1 MQDVFAVQASLFE
14 GIFISPAYLKVLL
27 SVQSSLFDPAVVQ
40 FEMFLKG
47 RYHFILKKTL
57 NFSLMNKVQLYQV
70 IPRDQNKHK
79 LANFQ
84 RSPNKIIIIIIITQ
98 KSREFSR
105 RILYKLKKFMYHSII
120 FSKRLATVEFFN

>member
-79 LANFQ
+79 LASFQ
-84 RSPNKIIIIIIITQ
+84 RSPNKIIIIITQ

-120 FSKRLATVEFFN
+120 LSKRLATVEFFN

>member
-79 LANFQ
+79 LASFQ
-84 RSPNKIIIIIIITQ
+84 RSPNKIIIIITQ

-105 RILYKLKKFMYHSII
+105 RILYKLKKFMYYSIT

>member
-79 LANFQ
+79 LASFQ
-84 RSPNKIIIIIIITQ
+84 RSLNKIIIIIITQ

>member
-79 LANFQ
+79 LASFQ
-84 RSPNKIIIIIIITQ
+84 SSPNKIIIIITQ

-120 FSKRLATVEFFN
+120 LSKRLATVEFFN

>member
-1 MQDVFAVQASLFE
+1 MQDVFAVQASIFE

-79 LANFQ
+79 LASFQ
-84 RSPNKIIIIIIITQ
+84 RSPNKIIIIITQ

-120 FSKRLATVEFFN
+120 LSKRLATVEFFN

>member
-79 LANFQ
+79 LASFQ
-84 RSPNKIIIIIIITQ
+84 RSPNKIIITITQ

-105 RILYKLKKFMYHSII
+105 RILYKLKKIHVSFYY
-120 FSKRLATVEFFN
+120 FVEKITDCGVF

>member
-79 LANFQ
+79 LASFQ
-84 RSPNKIIIIIIITQ
+84 SSPNKIIIIITQ

-105 RILYKLKKFMYHSII
+105 RILYKLKKFIYHSII
-120 FSKRLATVEFFN
+120 LSKRLATVEFF

>member
-27 SVQSSLFDPAVVQ
+27 SVQSSLFDPAVFQ

-79 LANFQ
+79 LASFQ
-84 RSPNKIIIIIIITQ
+84 RSPNKIIIIITQ

-120 FSKRLATVEFFN
+120 LSKRLATVEFFN

>member
-79 LANFQ
+79 LASFQ
-84 RSPNKIIIIIIITQ
+84 RSPNKIIIIITQ

-105 RILYKLKKFMYHSII
+105 RIL
-120 FSKRLATVEFFN
+120 

>member
-1 MQDVFAVQASLFE
+1 
-14 GIFISPAYLKVLL
+14 
-27 SVQSSLFDPAVVQ
+27 
-40 FEMFLKG
+40 MFLKG

-79 LANFQ
+79 LASFQ
-84 RSPNKIIIIIIITQ
+84 RSPNKIIIIITQ

-120 FSKRLATVEFFN
+120 LSKRLATVEFFN

>member
-79 LANFQ
+79 LASFQ
-84 RSPNKIIIIIIITQ
+84 RSPNKIIIIITQ

-105 RILYKLKKFMYHSII
+105 RILYKLKKIHVPFYY
-120 FSKRLATVEFFN
+120 FFEKISDCGVF

>member
-1 MQDVFAVQASLFE
+1 MFSLFRPAYLKAF
-14 GIFISPAYLKVLL
+14 FISPAYLKVLL

-79 LANFQ
+79 LASFQ
-84 RSPNKIIIIIIITQ
+84 RSPNKIIIIITQ

>member
-1 MQDVFAVQASLFE
+1 MFSLFRPAYLKAF
-14 GIFISPAYLKVLL
+14 FISPAYLKVLL

-79 LANFQ
+79 LASFQ
-84 RSPNKIIIIIIITQ
+84 RSPNKIIIIITQ

-105 RILYKLKKFMYHSII
+105 RIL
-120 FSKRLATVEFFN
+120 

>member
-1 MQDVFAVQASLFE
+1 
-14 GIFISPAYLKVLL
+14 
-27 SVQSSLFDPAVVQ
+27 
-40 FEMFLKG
+40 
-47 RYHFILKKTL
+47 
-57 NFSLMNKVQLYQV
+57 MNKVQLYQV

-79 LANFQ
+79 LASFQ

-105 RILYKLKKFMYHSII
+105 RILYKLKKFMYHCII

>member
-79 LANFQ
+79 LASFQ
-84 RSPNKIIIIIIITQ
+84 SSPNKIIIIITQ

-105 RILYKLKKFMYHSII
+105 RILYKLKKIHVSFYY
-120 FSKRLATVEFFN
+120 FVEKITDCGVF

>member
-79 LANFQ
+79 LASFQ
-84 RSPNKIIIIIIITQ
+84 SSPNKIIITITQ

-120 FSKRLATVEFFN
+120 LSKRLATVEFFN

>member
-79 LANFQ
+79 LASFQ
-84 RSPNKIIIIIIITQ
+84 RSPNKIIITIIQ

>member
-1 MQDVFAVQASLFE
+1 MFSLFRPAYLKAF
-14 GIFISPAYLKVLL
+14 FISPAYLKVLL

-79 LANFQ
+79 LASFQ
-84 RSPNKIIIIIIITQ
+84 RSPNKIIIIITQ

-120 FSKRLATVEFFN
+120 LSKRLPTVEFFN